1 MTAPYTAAPVP
12 PPASAPADAPRPAP
26 GALRLR
32 PLPGE
37 VTASYLA
44 RLASAYR
51 MPLTH
56 LLDGLGIRLSPGPD
70 TRPPGSELT
79 LTATAQQYLA
89 AFTRIPHPHLRR
101 ALPCLSPTDRPHTSD
116 PTGETATALWQHT
129 PPALQPVRA
138 CTVCVKHRTPD
149 AIATTA
155 WIYPQ
160 PPQVLLCIRHQQASS
175 DPRHTT
181 PLGIR
186 TLPEVAHTHRRL
198 ARAVSAAPA
207 LTWAATITTRWY
219 DHQQHLA
226 TRWQTRLAALTAAYP
241 HTCDGPASPTLTCR
255 SLVTYPETLTLAQAL
270 AASPTA
276 P

>member
-1 MTAPYTAAPVP
+1 M
-12 PPASAPADAPRPAP
+12 
-26 GALRLR
+26 
-32 PLPGE
+32 
-37 VTASYLA
+37 
-44 RLASAYR
+44 
-51 MPLTH
+51 
-56 LLDGLGIRLSPGPD
+56 
-70 TRPPGSELT
+70 
-79 LTATAQQYLA
+79 
-89 AFTRIPHPHLRR
+89 
-101 ALPCLSPTDRPHTSD
+101 
-116 PTGETATALWQHT
+116 
-129 PPALQPVRA
+129 
-138 CTVCVKHRTPD
+138 CVKHRTPD

-160 PPQVLLCIRHQQASS
+160 PPRVLLCIRHQQASS

-186 TLPEVAHTHRRL
+186 PLPELAHTHRRL

-226 TRWQTRLAALTAAYP
+226 TRWQTRLAALTAANP

-270 AASPTA
+270 ARLPHRTLTRTQQARFLHDLAQQLELPHLTPATHDPLLTRLNSC
-276 P
+276 